1 MEKINLIKRIFKTQV
16 KQYLSQILII
26 FLFIVVS
33 ALATASVAWLLDPA
47 IKKIFIEKNKTLL
60 FVIPGLIILAF
71 IVKSISIYIIRIKTI
86 KISFNVTKNIQSLM
100 ARKILTSDT
109 EFITSKHS
117 GKFISNFTNDT
128 QTLLNVINGIAI
140 TSVKEFFT
148 LIALMGLMFYQNW
161 KLSLLAVI
169 MIPVAA
175 FFSKKFGKKMGKFVN
190 QSLQASELFTKFLSE
205 ILKATSVIKIFQKEE
220 IELKNF
226 KNIIDDRI
234 EKMTKVERTRLGAA
248 PVMETITGIAIAIVV
263 LAGGV
268 LSIKNEIE
276 VGSFFSF
283 LTALMLAYQ
292 PVRALSGVNIGINE
306 GLVAAKRIYELLD
319 NQDLVNKNLNL
330 KDLNVTNKDIE
341 LKNVSFTYP
350 DGTEALKKISTKIK
364 GGSTVALVGKS
375 GSGKTSF
382 INLIPK
388 FYNLSSGSIEIDGQN
403 INEINLHSL
412 RKEIAL
418 VSQDTILFDDT
429 VKSNIAYGKID
440 ANEMEIFEASK
451 NAAADEFIK
460 ELPNGYNTII
470 GENGVKLSGGQ
481 KQRISIARAMLKNSS
496 IILLDEATSALDTES
511 ESKVKFAI
519 DNLIKNRTTII
530 IAHRLSTIKNADKI
544 IVMSDGC
551 IEDEGTHDELL
562 TKSKTYK
569 KLYDQELNNQE
580 HA

>member
-33 ALATASVAWLLDPA
+33 ALATTSVAWLLDPA

-263 LAGGV
+263 LAGGF

-562 TKSKTYK
+562 IKSNTYK

>member
-190 QSLQASELFTKFLSE
+190 QSLQASELFTKFLS
-205 ILKATSVIKIFQKEE
+205 
-220 IELKNF
+220 
-226 KNIIDDRI
+226 
-234 EKMTKVERTRLGAA
+234 
-248 PVMETITGIAIAIVV
+248 
-263 LAGGV
+263 
-268 LSIKNEIE
+268 
-276 VGSFFSF
+276 
-283 LTALMLAYQ
+283 
-292 PVRALSGVNIGINE
+292 
-306 GLVAAKRIYELLD
+306 
-319 NQDLVNKNLNL
+319 
-330 KDLNVTNKDIE
+330 
-341 LKNVSFTYP
+341 
-350 DGTEALKKISTKIK
+350 
-364 GGSTVALVGKS
+364 
-375 GSGKTSF
+375 
-382 INLIPK
+382 
-388 FYNLSSGSIEIDGQN
+388 
-403 INEINLHSL
+403 
-412 RKEIAL
+412 
-418 VSQDTILFDDT
+418 
-429 VKSNIAYGKID
+429 
-440 ANEMEIFEASK
+440 
-451 NAAADEFIK
+451 
-460 ELPNGYNTII
+460 
-470 GENGVKLSGGQ
+470 
-481 KQRISIARAMLKNSS
+481 
-496 IILLDEATSALDTES
+496 
-511 ESKVKFAI
+511 
-519 DNLIKNRTTII
+519 
-530 IAHRLSTIKNADKI
+530 
-544 IVMSDGC
+544 
-551 IEDEGTHDELL
+551 
-562 TKSKTYK
+562 
-569 KLYDQELNNQE
+569 
-580 HA
+580 

>member
-26 FLFIVVS
+26 FLFIIIS

-60 FVIPGLIILAF
+60 LVIPGLIILAF
-71 IVKSISIYIIRIKTI
+71 IIKSISIYIIRIKTI
-86 KISFNVTKNIQSLM
+86 KISFNVTKNIQSMM

-161 KLSLLAVI
+161 KLSLLAII

-175 FFSKKFGKKMGKFVN
+175 FFSKKFGRRMGKFVN

-234 EKMTKVERTRLGAA
+234 EKMTKVEKTRLGAA

-263 LAGGV
+263 LAGGF

-306 GLVAAKRIYELLD
+306 GLVAAKRIYALLD
-319 NQDLVNKNLNL
+319 NQDLVNKNLSL
-330 KDLNVTNKDIE
+330 TDLNVTNKNIE
-341 LKNVSFTYP
+341 FKNVNFVYP
-350 DGTEALKKISTKIK
+350 DGTEAIKKISTKIR
-364 GGSTVALVGKS
+364 GGSTIALVGKS

-388 FYNLSSGSIEIDGQN
+388 FYNLSSGSIEIDNQN
-403 INEINLHSL
+403 INEVNLHSL

-429 VKSNIAYGKID
+429 VKANIAYGKID
-440 ANEMEIFEASK
+440 ANDNEILDASK

-460 ELPNGYNTII
+460 ELPNGYDTII

-544 IVMSDGC
+544 IVMSEGC
-551 IEDEGTHDELL
+551 IEDEGTHEELL
-562 TKSKTYK
+562 IKSKTYK
-569 KLYDQELNNQE
+569 KLYNQELDNQE